1 MSFNHLTQED
11 RHHIYALKATGKSNS
26 DIALALG
33 KHKSSIGREL
43 RRNQGARGYRPSQA
57 NDMARERW
65 KYSEKAVKLNVEL
78 MFILAPLIEDK
89 WSPDQISGWL
99 RENENISISHETI
112 YKFILEDKAA
122 GGSLY
127 THLRWQKKRKKRY
140 GTKSHDRRGKIE
152 GKVSIEERP
161 EIVDEKIRTGDWE
174 GDLVIGKNH
183 KEALVTLVDRKSK
196 LVKMMKVKSKKAE
209 EVADA
214 ILDALGDMRVHT
226 ITFDNGKE
234 FTRHVE
240 LAQVL
245 DAKIY
250 FAHPY
255 CSHERGLNEN
265 TNGLIRQY
273 FPKKSDF
280 TKLSHADVS
289 FVENELN
296 NRPRKALNYCT
307 PIEVYFN
314 QKRPR
319 NI

>member
-11 RHHIYALKATGKSNS
+11 RHHIYASKSIGKSNS
-26 DIALALG
+26 DIAQALG

-43 RRNQGARGYRPSQA
+43 SRNQGTRGYRPSQA
-57 NDMARERW
+57 NDLAQGRQ
-65 KYSEKAVKLNVEL
+65 KNSQKAVKLNVEL
-78 MFILAPLIEDK
+78 MFILTPLIEDK

-99 RENENISISHETI
+99 KENKNISISHESI
-112 YKFILEDKAA
+112 YKFILEDKST

-140 GTKSHDRRGKIE
+140 GTKSHDRRGQIE
-152 GKVSIEERP
+152 EKVSIEERP
-161 EIVDEKIRTGDWE
+161 EIVDKKTRTGDWE

-183 KEALVTLVDRKSK
+183 KEALVTLVDRKTK
-196 LVKMMKVKSKKAE
+196 FVKIMKVKSKKAE

-214 ILDALGDMRVHT
+214 ILDALKDMRVHS

-234 FTRHVE
+234 FSRHVE
-240 LAQVL
+240 LAQAL

-296 NRPRKALNYCT
+296 SRPRKTLKYCT
-307 PIEVYFN
+307 PREVYFD

-319 NI
+319 KI